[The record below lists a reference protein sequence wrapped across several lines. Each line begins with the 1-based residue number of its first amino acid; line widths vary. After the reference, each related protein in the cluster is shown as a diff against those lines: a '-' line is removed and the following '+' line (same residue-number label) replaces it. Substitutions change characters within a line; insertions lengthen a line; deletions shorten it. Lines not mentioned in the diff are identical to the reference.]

1 MNNRY
6 ASWKCDICNL
16 TLKAKN
22 KVKLLR
28 LIKVH
33 LEYHNFNFNDT
44 DDKHNYQQCQKNNVN
59 KQMNNNQ

>member
-28 LIKVH
+28 LIEVH
-33 LEYHNFNFNDT
+33 LEYHNNDT
-44 DDKHNYQQCQKNNVN
+44 DDKHNYQQYQKI
-59 KQMNNNQ
+59 M